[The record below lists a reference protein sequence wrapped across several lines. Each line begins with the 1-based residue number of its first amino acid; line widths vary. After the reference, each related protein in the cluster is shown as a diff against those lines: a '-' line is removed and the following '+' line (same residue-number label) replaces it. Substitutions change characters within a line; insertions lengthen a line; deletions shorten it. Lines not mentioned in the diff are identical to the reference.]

1 MFTSVKIYIF
11 GINSTQFS
19 NVKNMKEKRHQNSAK
34 PTVQRQSNN
43 NNDSDERIEIDVD
56 QNQNQTPEMSTNLD
70 ISTLFNNLVT
80 SLINIYGKYMDR
92 QMENEDDD
100 EDDAATS
107 SVIDDCVGQIEK
119 LNINQLNELPKS
131 KLFIYFVNLMDKLTQ
146 LVLILKRDHFHSFFN
161 FFKHTNLVIIQF
173 YEFVN
178 RILNVFNDIRRSG
191 YSLNGENM
199 NGRNFASFDSSKKG
213 ENIHDK
219 TVIIEKVFELIHALI
234 ASMHTN

>member
-1 MFTSVKIYIF
+1 
-11 GINSTQFS
+11 
-19 NVKNMKEKRHQNSAK
+19 MKEKRHQNSAK
-34 PTVQRQSNN
+34 PTAQRQSNNNNNNN

-80 SLINIYGKYMDR
+80 SLINIYDKYTDR

-100 EDDAATS
+100 EDDDAAATS

-131 KLFIYFVNLMDKLTQ
+131 KLFKYFVNLMDKLTQ

-161 FFKHTNLVIIQF
+161 FFKHTNLVIVQF

-191 YSLNGENM
+191 YSSGHQQMNGENT

-213 ENIHDK
+213 ENMHDK
-219 TVIIEKVFELIHALI
+219 TFIIEKVFELIHALI
-234 ASMHTN
+234 ASMNTS